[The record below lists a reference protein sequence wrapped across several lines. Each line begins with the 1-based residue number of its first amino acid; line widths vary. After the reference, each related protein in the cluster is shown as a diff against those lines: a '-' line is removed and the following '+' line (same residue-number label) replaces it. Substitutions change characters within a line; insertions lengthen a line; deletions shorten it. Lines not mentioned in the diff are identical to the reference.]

1 MDFYLLKKEDV
12 LKKLNSSLKG
22 LSNVEVSKRIEK
34 YGFNTLNV
42 KKDVSFFKLLL
53 SQFKSYLVWLLIVIA
68 VIAFVS
74 GFYFDKKEQIIDGFI
89 ISLIVFI
96 NAFVGAYQDYKS
108 EKTAEM
114 LKSMLKNEALVLR
127 DGIKVKVD
135 SERIVPGD
143 IVFLDEGS
151 KVPADCRIISSK
163 NLRVDESLLTGE
175 SKEVFKHSKVLKKKV
190 PLSERKNM
198 VFMNTYVV
206 SGSAVC
212 VVVNTGKNT
221 EIGKIA
227 ESLNIKNDSPFI
239 KEVDTASKKITY
251 VALTLILF
259 VAIVFLFKG
268 YDLFSIF
275 MISSALIIGAI
286 PEGLPAIV
294 TFSLSM
300 AALKL
305 SKNNVLVKRKSLL
318 ETFGS
323 VDVICTDKTGTLT
336 ENKMVVKKAFFDFKI
351 FDVVKSKKAFFK
363 NIDKKVFFHFRNASL
378 LANEAKYTDKGFQ
391 GNSED
396 IALINFFNDLN
407 TDIFELK
414 DKYKSLDFTPFSSE
428 KKFVSSKNIVDNV
441 VVEYKKG
448 APEVIIEDSKYVFY
462 NGKIVKLDFEKK
474 KFILKKLKYFSNN
487 ALRNIAFSV
496 TFYDKNNNKSKTVFL
511 GFVGL
516 YDKPKKKVYDT
527 IKTLYSAGI
536 EVKMITGD
544 SSDTAIAIAKECGFE
559 NITAISWD
567 ELKDLSYE
575 QLKVKVKEC
584 NVFSRMSPE
593 FKLKIVSA
601 IQENGNR
608 VGITGDG
615 VNDVPALKKAEVG
628 IAMNSGTDI
637 AKEAG
642 DLILLDDDF
651 SNIVHVVKEG
661 RTVFSNVRKVLN
673 YLLTANLAEVFV
685 VFLGSFWG
693 VMPFSAIQLLWV
705 NFVTDIAPAISLGVD
720 PPKKDILKYNPT
732 GKNEKL
738 LNKRITLL
746 TIFIGLKK
754 VFLMFFLFFFFY
766 KTTNNLLLAQ
776 TVSFTWLVM
785 SHFVRIAAI
794 RFDEKAS
801 LFYNKY
807 VNYSVIIPVILQL
820 IIIYT
825 PISKFFHVVPLNV
838 FDWFVILLSFILA
851 LFLAKIITYYID
863 KYNPRD
869 NDPY

>member
-1 MDFYLLKKEDV
+1 MTFYLLKKEDV
-12 LKKLNSSLKG
+12 FKKLNTSIKG
-22 LSNVEVSKRIEK
+22 LTEKEASKRIQK
-34 YGFNTLNV
+34 FGFNVLEV
-42 KKDVSFFKLLL
+42 KKEISFFQLFLE
-53 SQFKSYLVWLLIVIA
+53 QFKSYLVWLLIFIA
-68 VIAFVS
+68 LIAFFS
-74 GFYFDKKEQIIDGFI
+74 GFYFNKKEQIIDGFI
-89 ISLIVFI
+89 ISLIVFV

-108 EKTAEM
+108 EKTAET
-114 LKSMLKNEALVLR
+114 LKRMLKNEALVLR
-127 DGIKVKVD
+127 DGKKKKVN
-135 SERIVPGD
+135 SELLVPGD
-143 IVFLDEGS
+143 IIFLEEGS

-163 NLRVDESLLTGE
+163 ELRVDESLLTGE
-175 SKEVFKHSKVLKKKV
+175 SREVFKHSKKLNRKV

-198 VFMNTYVV
+198 VFMNTFVV
-206 SGSAVC
+206 SGFAIC

-221 EIGKIA
+221 EVGKIA
-227 ESLNIKNDSPFI
+227 ESLNIKNESPFV
-239 KEVDTASKKITY
+239 KEVDSASKKITY
-251 VALTLILF
+251 VALSMIFF
-259 VAIVFLFKG
+259 VALIFLLRG
-268 YDLFSIF
+268 YDLLAIF

-305 SKNNVLVKRKSLL
+305 SKKNVLVKRKSLL

-336 ENKMVVKKAFFDFKI
+336 ENKMVVKKLFFDMEVFDGFKKKN
-351 FDVVKSKKAFFK
+351 FFSKM
-363 NIDKKVFFHFRNASL
+363 DKKVFFHFRNCAL
-378 LANEAKYTDKGFQ
+378 LANEVKDTDKGLQ

-396 IALINFFNDLN
+396 VALVDFFNDLN
-407 TDIFELK
+407 TDIFSLK
-414 DKYKSLDFTPFSSE
+414 EKYETLSFSPFSSE
-428 KKFVSSKNIVDNV
+428 KKFVSSKNLVDNIII
-441 VVEYKKG
+441 EYKKG
-448 APEVIIEDSKYVFY
+448 APEVILEEAEYFFAK
-462 NGKIVKLDFEKK
+462 GKI
-474 KFILKKLKYFSNN
+474 KKLSLNDKKLIFKKVKYFSNS
-487 ALRNIAFSV
+487 ALRVIAFSLK
-496 TFYDKNNNKSKTVFL
+496 FFSGKNKGKKVFL

-516 YDKPKKKVYDT
+516 YDKPKKGVFNAV
-527 IKTLYSAGI
+527 KTLYSAGI

-544 SSDTAIAIAKECGFE
+544 GSDTAVAVAKECGFK
-559 NITAISWD
+559 NIKVVSWD

-601 IQENGNR
+601 IQENGSR

-642 DLILLDDDF
+642 DLILLDNDF

-685 VFLGSFWG
+685 VFLGSLWG

-705 NFVTDIAPAISLGVD
+705 NFVTDVAPAISLGVD
-720 PPKKDILKYNPT
+720 PSHKNILKYKPT
-732 GKNEKL
+732 GKDEKL

-746 TIFIGLKK
+746 TVFIGLKK

-766 KTTNNLLLAQ
+766 KTTNNLVLAQ
-776 TVSFTWLVM
+776 TVSFTWLVL

-794 RFDEKAS
+794 RFDEHVN

-807 VNYSVIIPVILQL
+807 VNYSVLVPVLLQL
-820 IIIYT
+820 FIIYT
-825 PISKFFHVVPLNV
+825 PISKFFHVVPLSF
-838 FDWFVILLSFILA
+838 FDWSIIFFSFVVA
-851 LFLAKIITYYID
+851 LFLAKIITFYID
-863 KYNPRD
+863 KFNPRSE
-869 NDPY
+869 DPY